1 MKHTRLVSTKCTPGF
16 ACRAFS
22 DTTLVCFIVNE
33 HTTKCSHYSVVSWW
47 PGAFVHYW
55 GHRHLQCWLTYY
67 VLNHLNHISNITG
80 VCSLKFRSLH
90 YSDVSFDLR
99 LNKRLSK
106 QWRRRWFETPSRS
119 LWRHCNTMRP
129 RDVCVH
135 RWIGSL
141 LIWITACLLFAAKPP
156 TGNYLKFTQN
166 ADDFLHEYVIEFIFW
181 MVIVIFPVNLRS
193 QKSIGSR
200 HLPQGLQN
208 ISFKQKITRASSEEA
223 NTPEA

>member
-1 MKHTRLVSTKCTPGF
+1 MLTNIWRVKSFESHIKYNRRVFIKVPIV
-16 ACRAFS
+16 
-22 DTTLVCFIVNE
+22 TLQWCF
-33 HTTKCSHYSVVSWW
+33 
-47 PGAFVHYW
+47 
-55 GHRHLQCWLTYY
+55 
-67 VLNHLNHISNITG
+67 
-80 VCSLKFRSLH
+80 
-90 YSDVSFDLR
+90 FDLR

-141 LIWITACLLFAAKPP
+141 LIWITACLLFAAKPL

-166 ADDFLHEYVIEFIFW
+166 ADDFLHENVIEFIFW

-208 ISFKQKITRASSEEA
+208 ILFKQKIKNWEIFHCIMSYMDVLLLGTYFWDLL
-223 NTPEA
+223 